1 MLWACGF
8 GVYIKRYRKIEK
20 TSSHAQDTK
29 QSSYRGLQGTICRPL
44 LLHPSA
50 ALLPPGPAAPASL
63 QITQFPLRCLRT
75 GGFFCPQCSSSLQR
89 PPSSLPYCPLLSVQ
103 ISRGVLLTSFL
114 GKSRKSPGPFGLQFA
129 HSHSVNISTTI
140 IFKLPDD
147 FSTCDLGG
155 DLPVSP
161 CERLQHSH
169 VRAASADHPVSF
181 ILHPLHGALFL
192 QCLSLLSTLRRGTK

>member
-1 MLWACGF
+1 M
-8 GVYIKRYRKIEK
+8 YIKRYRKIEK

-29 QSSYRGLQGTICRPL
+29 QGSYRGLQGTICSPL
-44 LLHPSA
+44 LLLLLTRPQPFCLLVPPHGPPCRSHNSHCGASA
-50 ALLPPGPAAPASL
+50 LAISSVHNAPPH
-63 QITQFPLRCLRT
+63 RKE
-75 GGFFCPQCSSSLQR
+75 

-129 HSHSVNISTTI
+129 HSHGVNISTTI

-147 FSTCDLGG
+147 FSTRDLGG

-192 QCLSLLSTLRRGTK
+192 RCLSLLSTLHRGTK